1 MCYRGAANR
10 EHHDGGREMHIKVW
24 ESEEEGECARL
35 GTYVKYF
42 VEYECNY
49 ELGVSLVPR
58 VSRKGWDEKMEKD
71 DEL

>member
-1 MCYRGAANR
+1 
-10 EHHDGGREMHIKVW
+10 MHIKVW

-49 ELGVSLVPR
+49 ELGVSLIPR